1 MLEISWHST
10 KFCKF
15 PKDSW
20 MEVQS
25 TKNQHEIGK
34 NLRKV
39 RVGTKQFLEIAEL
52 VTKIIQTSPLK
63 A

>member
-1 MLEISWHST
+1 
-10 KFCKF
+10 
-15 PKDSW
+15 